1 MIDLQLCNIS
11 LFNKYSLGAGIV
23 QYGCSKP
30 FCLSPL
36 VDFQTIYA
44 NFDLSLANRVSI
56 QLGNFTKEYSLVKPQ
71 EHFPFT
77 QNSHVFALNIKAIG
91 AGTELFGHLMTQWK
105 YHGVTGDRQGDDK

>member
-1 MIDLQLCNIS
+1 M
-11 LFNKYSLGAGIV
+11 A
-23 QYGCSKP
+23 CSKP

-36 VDFQTIYA
+36 VDFQAIYA

-91 AGTELFGHLMTQWK
+91 AGTGLFGHLMTQWK